1 VRLQGS
7 GTLLANP
14 LLPCPFRRWLFSPAP
29 LGQGFPFPV
38 LTTTVHMF
46 FQSGIAVLI
55 ARVMRWSKRSAA
67 GGRREPELSDAAVAG
82 WREYLVIIGPIS
94 FFLGTDIALTNT
106 SFMYLQASFVEM
118 VKPSSNIL
126 VFVASVALGLRKPAL
141 VTALTVLLMTLGQF
155 LIDFSAS
162 RFDLKG
168 FIIVMLAA
176 AMGAARNVL
185 IECRMHGTGIGIG
198 GRRKLNSLE
207 MMQKVM
213 PGAGFILLFVLLV
226 PYKQT
231 SRLCDEYPHFCPE
244 KAGPFV
250 SELQLMFQP
259 PFWEA
264 IVPLGAAVIAGASLA
279 FLLNMSEF
287 LLYGIGLSALTMQ
300 SAGLVKLMLLFVA
313 TSEAFNEHI
322 NARQGLGIAMGMA
335 GVAVYNVYTHLE
347 KQDQT
352 FREGC
357 ADLIGWFRQAAKPG
371 GLSSRG
377 RPYTQLTAQA
387 GAELELGP
395 RSPPADR
402 AVGSLAED

>member
-1 VRLQGS
+1 M
-7 GTLLANP
+7 
-14 LLPCPFRRWLFSPAP
+14 
-29 LGQGFPFPV
+29 GQGFPFPV

-46 FQSGIAVLI
+46 FQSGIAQLI
-55 ARVMRWSKRSAA
+55 SRVSRWRA
-67 GGRREPELSDAAVAG
+67 GDAGAERGRAPAQGLTAG
-82 WREYLVIIGPIS
+82 WREYLVVIGPIS

-168 FIIVMLAA
+168 FVIVMMAA

-185 IECRMHGTGIGIG
+185 IECRMHGTGVGIG

-213 PGAGFILLFVLLV
+213 PGAGAILLFVLLV

-231 SRLCDEYPHFCPE
+231 KRVCAEYPHFCPPGDV
-244 KAGPFV
+244 GPFV
-250 SELQLMFQP
+250 SELQLVFQP

-264 IVPLGAAVIAGASLA
+264 IVPLGAAVIGGASLA

-322 NARQGLGIAMGMA
+322 NARQGVGIAMGMA

-347 KQDQT
+347 KQDRT

-357 ADLIGWFRQAAKPG
+357 GDLVGWVREALKPG
-371 GLSSRG
+371 GLTSQARG
-377 RPYTQLTAQA
+377 RPYVQLNSQTS
-387 GAELELGP
+387 ELELGT
-395 RSPPADR
+395 RSHDR
-402 AVGSLAED
+402 GSSSVED